1 MSLFLC
7 EQISKEKYNVSGL
20 LSSIFSEL
28 LIVLMIV

>member
-7 EQISKEKYNVSGL
+7 EQEKYNVSWL